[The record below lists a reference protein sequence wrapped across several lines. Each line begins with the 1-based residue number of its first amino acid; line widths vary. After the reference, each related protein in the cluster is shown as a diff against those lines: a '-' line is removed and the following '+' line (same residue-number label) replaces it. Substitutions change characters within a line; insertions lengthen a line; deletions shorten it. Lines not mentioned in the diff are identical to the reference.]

1 MTRRTSRTAVALVAV
16 LALTWHA
23 KSHAWGAVAHELIA
37 EAAEAQLSPATKAKV
52 DEILAVEPGAS
63 LVSIS
68 TWADRVRTPSTAA
81 WHYMNFERNG
91 GCQYEQARD
100 CPEGKCVIEAI
111 HRQVEVLRTSKDPEE
126 RIKALKW
133 VVHLVGDVHQPLHAA
148 FGDDKGGN
156 LFQIQ
161 AFGKGGN
168 LHSLWDSGMVNNW
181 PGGLEVLRVEVGRA
195 GKFVAEVAPA
205 RWAGESCRIASGDRF
220 YPDGRFIDDTYLR
233 QWQPVVV
240 ERLRLAASRLASMLE
255 GTLR

>member
-1 MTRRTSRTAVALVAV
+1 MTRRTSRTVVALVAV
-16 LALTWHA
+16 LALSWHA

-111 HRQVEVLRTSKDPEE
+111 HRQVEVLRISKDPVE

-181 PGGLEVLRVEVGRA
+181 PGGIDALRAEVTRA
-195 GKFVAEVAPA
+195 GKIDAPLA
-205 RWAGESCRIASGDRF
+205 AGRWAAESCKLVNADGF
-220 YPDGRFIDDTYLR
+220 YPDGRFIEADYLVR
-233 QWQPVVV
+233 WRPVIS
-240 ERLRLAASRLASMLE
+240 ERLSLAASRLASALQ
-255 GTLR
+255 GALR